1 MGSLFTES
9 PEERDRRVD
18 ALLRDM
24 VVEEALLAM
33 EEDRPPRSFTL
44 TEVADYTGIGFETFR
59 RMESEVMSKVKK
71 IMIR

>member
-1 MGSLFTES
+1 M
-9 PEERDRRVD
+9 
-18 ALLRDM
+18 RDM

-44 TEVADYTGIGFETFR
+44 TEVAEYTGIGFETFR
-59 RMESEVMSKVKK
+59 RMESEVMGKVKK